1 MEDERQK
8 VEQIL
13 TGDKGLFKSLIDD
26 YQRLVT
32 HIVFRMVPNET
43 DQEEVCQEVFIK
55 VYQNLSSFQFKSKLS
70 TWIGRIAYNTAINY
84 LKKKKL
90 WFYEDSRETINNPA
104 MPDND
109 GLHKKIDDVRGR
121 ANGPDEEAMA
131 GEIAGLLYAELQK
144 LPIPYRTAITLYHL
158 DNMSYEEIGGIMSLP
173 SGTVKSYLFRGRK
186 LLKEK
191 LLQTYRIE
199 DFLP

>member
-13 TGDKGLFKSLIDD
+13 SGDTGVFKSLIED

-32 HIVFRMVPNET
+32 HIVFRLVPNEA
-43 DQEEVCQEVFIK
+43 DREEICQEVFIK

-90 WFYEDSRETINNPA
+90 WLYEDSRETINTPA
-104 MPDND
+104 RPNND
-109 GLHKKIDDVRGR
+109 GWHQKIDDVRGR
-121 ANGPDEEAMA
+121 ANGPDEETMA

-144 LPIPYRTAITLYHL
+144 LPTPYRMAITLYHL
-158 DNMSYEEIGGIMSLP
+158 DNMSYEEIGGIMNLP

-186 LLKEK
+186 LLKEN

-199 DFLP
+199 DFLQ